1 MQTFEQIEARIDVL
15 AQSPGDAVAAAG
27 ELVQLGEDVFAH
39 WLIGR
44 GEVPTRDSREGFRLL
59 ALQRQGCKGEPSF
72 NACRETAR
80 ELAYAYNLISQA
92 PDDADAAKRV
102 KLAAMVAKHLCLFV
116 SGKMQVAELGEFCC
130 SSRPLRA
137 QGG

>member
-15 AQSPGDAVAAAG
+15 AQGQGDAVAAAG
-27 ELVQLGEDVFAH
+27 ELVQLGEDVFAQ
-39 WLIGR
+39 WLIAR
-44 GEVPTRDSREGFRLL
+44 GEVPTQDSKEGFRLL
-59 ALQRQGCKGEPSF
+59 ALQRQGCKGEASF

-92 PDDADAAKRV
+92 PDGADASKRV

-137 QGG
+137 HGG

>member
-1 MQTFEQIEARIDVL
+1 MAEGQ
-15 AQSPGDAVAAAG
+15 GDPIAAAG
-27 ELVQLGEDVFAH
+27 ELVRLGEEVLEH
-39 WLIGR
+39 WVVAR
-44 GEVPTRDSREGFRLL
+44 GELPTQDSREGFRLL

-80 ELAYAYNLISQA
+80 ELAYAYNLISGA
-92 PDDADAAKRV
+92 PDDAGVPKRV
-102 KLAAMVAKHLCLFV
+102 KLAGMVAKHLCLFV

-137 QGG
+137 HGG

>member
-1 MQTFEQIEARIDVL
+1 MQTFEQIEARIDAL

-44 GEVPTRDSREGFRLL
+44 GEVPTQDSREGFRLL

-80 ELAYAYNLISQA
+80 ELAYAYNLIRQA

-137 QGG
+137 HGG